1 MITQLNLE
9 LQNQLAKKIQASF
22 PIADRPFD
30 ILAKELSLTEK
41 EVMDQINEWIKQKYL
56 REISAIIEGEV
67 FDFESALVGA
77 KIDIEDLE
85 RIVNFL
91 KEHPMIT
98 HLYLR
103 NHTINLWFT
112 ISVEKEIGLE
122 NHLKQLSEI
131 TKSHFYT
138 FKRTNTFKIGVN
150 FDFISKKN
158 QTEKKEL
165 KQIEKFPKEQITEK
179 VKQIVRAIQT
189 PLPITEKPYKKLG
202 EDFDL
207 KEEEIINFLQKSPYG
222 AIRKYVATFNHRN
235 LGVVYNAMVVWKI
248 PENDLNI
255 FGKKFANYQEIS
267 HCYSRTSSEEFP
279 YNLYT
284 MIHGP
289 EETTVKQ
296 IVKRISEDLNIYD
309 YLILY
314 SPIEYKKTRLRYFTK
329 EWEEFLKNLSFY
341 TNKFGF

>member
-9 LQNQLAKKIQASF
+9 LQNQLAKKIQARF
-22 PIADRPFD
+22 PILERPFEV
-30 ILAKELSLTEK
+30 LAKELSLTEK
-41 EVMDQINEWIKQKYL
+41 EVINQIKDWIEKKYL

-77 KIDIEDLE
+77 KINMEDLNK
-85 RIVNFL
+85 IVDFL

-131 TKSHFYT
+131 TKYHFYS
-138 FKRTNTFKIGVN
+138 FKRTNTYKIGVN

-165 KQIEKFPKEQITEK
+165 KEIEKFPKTQITEK
-179 VKQIVRAIQT
+179 IKQIIRAIQT
-189 PLPITEKPYKKLG
+189 PLPIIERPFKKLA

-207 KEEEIINFLQKSPYG
+207 KEEEIINFLQNSPYG
-222 AIRKYVATFNHRN
+222 AVRKYVATFHHRN

-248 PENDLNI
+248 PEKDLDTY
-255 FGKKFANYQEIS
+255 GVKFANYPEIS
-267 HCYSRTSSEEFP
+267 HCYARTYTKEFP

-289 EETTVKQ
+289 EEATVKQ
-296 IVKRISEDLNIYD
+296 IVKKISEDLKID
-309 YLILY
+309 HYLILY

-329 EWEEFLKNLSFY
+329 EWEIFLRNLSFY
-341 TNKFGF
+341 TNKFKF